1 MVSNADN
8 SYSLPTNT
16 INEPPIAPSV
26 DLHLLAEGC
35 QQLAMPLTTA
45 QLAQFS
51 LYYQE
56 LITWNQK
63 FNLTGITDLQ
73 EVQTKHFL
81 DSVASLPLITEV
93 LQETIPPSR
102 TLRCIDVGTG
112 AGLPGIPLKL
122 VAPIFHWTLLDGTGK
137 KITFLRHVI
146 EQLGLTEIEVVQG
159 RAEEIGRNNAFRGK
173 FDIVTARAV
182 APLNVL
188 VEYLLPLVASNGL
201 VIIYKGA
208 GTPQEFMEARKA
220 IQILGG
226 EALRI
231 VPIQIPF
238 LDEQRFIILIKKVRP
253 TPNLYPRGQGLA
265 RKKPIS

>member
-1 MVSNADN
+1 MPSNAETSQPPQTDN
-8 SYSLPTNT
+8 
-16 INEPPIAPSV
+16 PPAAQAV
-26 DLHLLAEGC
+26 DLHWLEEGC
-35 QQLAMPLTTA
+35 QQLAIPLTAT
-45 QLAQFS
+45 QLAQFA

-81 DSVASLPLITEV
+81 DSVVSLPLITEV
-93 LQETIPPSR
+93 LQESIPPSR
-102 TLRCIDVGTG
+102 TYHCIDVGTG

-122 VAPIFHWTLLDGTGK
+122 VAPRFHWTLLDGTGK

-159 RAEEIGRNNAFRGK
+159 RAEEIGRNNAFRAK

-182 APLNVL
+182 APLNTL
-188 VEYLLPLVASNGL
+188 VEYLLPLVKENGL
-201 VIIYKGA
+201 VMIYKGA
-208 GTPQEFMEARKA
+208 GTPQEFMDARKA

-226 EALRI
+226 EAVRI
-231 VPIQIPF
+231 VPLQIPF
-238 LDEQRFIILIKKVRP
+238 LDEQRFVVLIKKVRP

-265 RKKPIS
+265 RKKPIG